1 VIYYIFPDIYELNFP
16 LRAHQREASGCNK
29 VAFGRSVRDGE
40 KEHCGR
46 RVPGVTTAA
55 GEELD
60 ELRDRVFR
68 VVLYVTLGLG
78 LATLSTWTLT
88 KHDSE
93 RFATVVLP
101 FWGFYAALALVGL
114 FGRTLAVRAGVYLAV
129 LFVGGTFALVEYGFR
144 GQGPFLYLGAVAM
157 TAVFLGR
164 RASAYLLV
172 LELAVTAVVGFLFV
186 TERLVHDAVAPLT
199 SWGAWVS
206 LELTLTFIGVSMYA
220 AVGVVMDRLAQSLER
235 SRGLVKKL
243 EAEVA
248 AADAARAELDRL
260 NADLERRITER
271 TEGLARVNEELQAF
285 SYTVS
290 HDLRAPL
297 RHVNAYVGM
306 LRERAAE
313 QLDSESLRFMDTIE
327 KAADR
332 MASMIDHLLHF
343 YRLGRAGLSLV
354 SVDLRK
360 LVDEVLAERELEL
373 SKRRVELVIGEL
385 GALRADR
392 SLMKQVL
399 SNLLDNALKYSSRT
413 EHARVEIS
421 AERGPGEVV
430 VRVTDNGVG
439 FDPAHRERLFQ
450 VFQRLHPEREFEG
463 SGIGLAHV
471 RRIIERHGG
480 RVWAEGAVGAGASF
494 FFSIPEPSA
503 EHQAKKSAQ

>member
-1 VIYYIFPDIYELNFP
+1 M
-16 LRAHQREASGCNK
+16 R
-29 VAFGRSVRDGE
+29 
-40 KEHCGR
+40 
-46 RVPGVTTAA
+46 GVTQSPASD
-55 GEELD
+55 ELD
-60 ELRDRVFR
+60 ELRSRVFR
-68 VVLYVTLGLG
+68 VVLYVTLALG
-78 LATLSTWTLT
+78 LATLSTWSFT

-93 RFATVVLP
+93 RFVTVVLP
-101 FWGFYAALALVGL
+101 FWGFYVALALVGL
-114 FGRTLAVRAGVYLAV
+114 FGKTLAIRAGVYLAI
-129 LFVGGTFALVEYGFR
+129 LFFGGTFALVEYGFR

-157 TAVFLGR
+157 AAVFLGR
-164 RASAYLLV
+164 KASAYLLAV
-172 LELAVTAVVGFLFV
+172 ELAVTAVIAFLFV

-199 SWGAWVS
+199 SVGAWIS

-220 AVGVVMDRLAQSLER
+220 AVAVVMDRLGQSLER
-235 SRGLVKKL
+235 SRGLVKNL
-243 EAEVA
+243 EAEVQ

-260 NADLERRITER
+260 NADLERRIAER

-306 LRERAAE
+306 LRERSA
-313 QLDSESLRFMDTIE
+313 QNLDAESLRFMDTIE

-343 YRLGRAGLSLV
+343 YRLGRAGLSLANV
-354 SVDLRK
+354 ELDK

-373 SKRRVELVIGEL
+373 AKRHVELVTGGL
-385 GALRADR
+385 GSVRADR
-392 SLMKQVL
+392 GLMKQVL
-399 SNLLDNALKYSSRT
+399 SNLIDNALKYSSRK
-413 EHARVEIS
+413 EHARIELA
-421 AERGPGEVV
+421 AERARGETVV
-430 VRVTDNGVG
+430 SIRDDGVG

-480 RVWAEGAVGAGASF
+480 RVWAEGAVGVGATF
-494 FFSIPEPSA
+494 FFSIPDAIGAEQEP
-503 EHQAKKSAQ
+503 KKSA

>member
-1 VIYYIFPDIYELNFP
+1 MP
-16 LRAHQREASGCNK
+16 
-29 VAFGRSVRDGE
+29 
-40 KEHCGR
+40 
-46 RVPGVTTAA
+46 RVTAGAA
-55 GEELD
+55 GDELD

-78 LATLSTWTLT
+78 LATLSAWSFT
-88 KHDSE
+88 KYDGE
-93 RFATVVLP
+93 RFAQVVLP
-101 FWGFYAALALVGL
+101 FWGFYVALALVGL
-114 FGRTLAVRAGVYLAV
+114 FGKTLAVRAGVYLAI

-164 RASAYLLV
+164 RASAYLLS
-172 LELAVTAVVGFLFV
+172 LELAVTALVGYLFV

-199 SWGAWVS
+199 SVGAWIS

-220 AVGVVMDRLAQSLER
+220 AVAVVMDRLGQSLER

-260 NADLERRITER
+260 NAELERRIAER
-271 TEGLARVNEELQAF
+271 TDGLARVNEELEAF

-306 LRERAAE
+306 LRERAAR
-313 QLDSESLRFMDTIE
+313 QLDAESLRYMDTIE
-327 KAADR
+327 RAADR

-360 LVDEVLAERELEL
+360 LVDEVLGERELEL
-373 SKRRVELVIGEL
+373 STRHVEIVLGEL
-385 GALRADR
+385 GTLRADR
-392 SLMKQVL
+392 ALMKQVL
-399 SNLLDNALKYSSRT
+399 SNLLDNALKYSSTT
-413 EHARVEIS
+413 ERARVEI
-421 AERGPGEVV
+421 AVERDRVETV
-430 VRVTDNGVG
+430 VRVSDNGVG

-480 RVWAEGAVGAGASF
+480 RIWAEGAVGAGATF
-494 FFSIPEPSA
+494 FFSIPDSGAEPD
-503 EHQAKKSAQ
+503 AKKTG